1 MLVIFKFADT
11 PKMRFFQSVSRKFN
25 ALHHKQ
31 LFDLILLD
39 ESTKIHGLE
48 SLIEHY
54 INTKGVLS
62 EALSLTIPVR
72 GDPPPDNSRRHGRT
86 NLLHRATSQGN
97 YTIVSELL
105 KTGYRHE
112 AKNQNG
118 QTAVHLASM
127 NGKDDIL
134 RKLIE
139 YGAGVNLRDT
149 AGYTPLH
156 VRLPRRISNFHRHS
170 IFSMLAKIT
179 ILVL

>member
-1 MLVIFKFADT
+1 M
-11 PKMRFFQSVSRKFN
+11 
-25 ALHHKQ
+25 
-31 LFDLILLD
+31 
-39 ESTKIHGLE
+39 
-48 SLIEHY
+48 IEHY
-54 INTKGVLS
+54 VNTKGVLS
-62 EALSLTIPVR
+62 EGLSLTVPVK
-72 GDPPPDNSRRHGRT
+72 GDAPPDNSRRHGRT

-139 YGAGVNLRDT
+139 YGASVNLRDT

-156 VRLPRRISNFHRHS
+156 VRLICSEG
-170 IFSMLAKIT
+170 LT
-179 ILVL
+179 I

>member
-1 MLVIFKFADT
+1 M
-11 PKMRFFQSVSRKFN
+11 
-25 ALHHKQ
+25 
-31 LFDLILLD
+31 
-39 ESTKIHGLE
+39 
-48 SLIEHY
+48 
-54 INTKGVLS
+54 LS
-62 EALSLTIPVR
+62 EGLALTTPIR

-86 NLLHRATSQGN
+86 NLLHRATNQGN

-139 YGAGVNLRDT
+139 YGASVNSRDT

-156 VRLPRRISNFHRHS
+156 VRISHQILIIYNISNLLCVLDLVFGES
-170 IFSMLAKIT
+170 FV
-179 ILVL
+179 ILSNID

>member
-1 MLVIFKFADT
+1 M
-11 PKMRFFQSVSRKFN
+11 
-25 ALHHKQ
+25 
-31 LFDLILLD
+31 LD

-54 INTKGVLS
+54 LNTKGVLS
-62 EALSLTIPVR
+62 EGLSLTTPIR
-72 GDPPPDNSRRHGRT
+72 GDPPPDHSRRHGRT
-86 NLLHRATSQGN
+86 NLLHRATDQGN

-139 YGAGVNLRDT
+139 YGASVNSRDT

-156 VRLPRRISNFHRHS
+156 VRFFLF
-170 IFSMLAKIT
+170 IT
-179 ILVL
+179 DYS